1 MNTNPSPEF
10 ALGQIVF
17 FKSNPSTRG
26 AVVEVLPG
34 SPENRITVFA
44 EGKIQSFD
52 ASQLQVSTSSD
63 ILNRIINAP
72 PETIERIESLLQS
85 LSESTPTISPTSQE
99 EGSPANPVS
108 NPEQPEEQQPEPSV
122 ASADPIEKEEKKSQQ
137 SKKKSSNWDVDRLLS
152 QYFAQPVRFIT
163 YTGIKDLSEIK
174 TKPYT
179 LWGTDANSEEVKM
192 AKLQVLFAFPKEK
205 MPDLK
210 PYVKV
215 RKPLK
220 AQNLQ
225 PIEDQN
231 ERFHVDDELLMQA
244 KDNKSTVSVA
254 TRAGYVLNGWIQH
267 FDEYVIYMR
276 VAEKVVVVYRH
287 GLFEFTVEDQ

>member
-108 NPEQPEEQQPEPSV
+108 NPS
-122 ASADPIEKEEKKSQQ
+122 SQ
-137 SKKKSSNWDVDRLLS
+137 KSSNLNRALRQQIRSRSRKKSLNNRRKGAV
-152 QYFAQPVRFIT
+152 I
-163 YTGIKDLSEIK
+163 G
-174 TKPYT
+174 T
-179 LWGTDANSEEVKM
+179 LIGS
-192 AKLQVLFAFPKEK
+192 
-205 MPDLK
+205 
-210 PYVKV
+210 
-215 RKPLK
+215 
-220 AQNLQ
+220 
-225 PIEDQN
+225 
-231 ERFHVDDELLMQA
+231 
-244 KDNKSTVSVA
+244 
-254 TRAGYVLNGWIQH
+254 
-267 FDEYVIYMR
+267 
-276 VAEKVVVVYRH
+276 
-287 GLFEFTVEDQ
+287 

>member
-34 SPENRITVFA
+34 SPENRITVFT